1 MSLAK
6 PLSMQII
13 PIVLGIIQIV
23 LGHSLS
29 AQIYMAKTC
38 EISFSA
44 PTPVEDI
51 AAVNTVVKP
60 LLNTNTGDLQMKI
73 PMTAFIFEKPLMQEH
88 FNENYVESE
97 KFPYTFFKGKLD
109 QKIDFS
115 KNGEYK
121 VTATGKL
128 TLHGVEKDRT
138 IEGIIQVKGKEIT
151 LSSTFKVTFADHQI
165 IIPALY
171 SGVIP
176 PDAQIKMNALL
187 EPFKKELN

>member
-1 MSLAK
+1 MHITKRFFL
-6 PLSMQII
+6 LVM
-13 PIVLGIIQIV
+13 PITI
-23 LGHSLS
+23 GHALS

-51 AAVNTVVKP
+51 AAVNTAVKP

-73 PMTAFIFEKPLMQEH
+73 VMTAFVFEKPLMQEH

-97 KFPYTFFKGKLD
+97 KFPNAFFKGKLD

-115 KNGEYK
+115 KDGEYK

-128 TLHGVEKDRT
+128 TIHGVEKDRT
-138 IEGIIQVKGKEIT
+138 IDGTVKVKGKEIM
-151 LSSTFKVTFADHQI
+151 LSSAFKVTFADHQI

>member
-1 MSLAK
+1 MHLTK
-6 PLSMQII
+6 QLFLLII
-13 PIVLGIIQIV
+13 AVTLVQFLP
-23 LGHSLS
+23 
-29 AQIYMAKTC
+29 AQIYIAKTC

-51 AAVNTVVKP
+51 AAVNTAVKP
-60 LLNTNTGDLQMKI
+60 LLNINTGDLQMKI

-97 KFPYTFFKGKLD
+97 KFPYAFFKGKLD

-115 KNGEYK
+115 KDGEYK

-128 TLHGVEKDRT
+128 TIHGVEKDRT
-138 IEGIIQVKGKEIT
+138 IEGTIRVKGKEIALT
-151 LSSTFKVTFADHQI
+151 SAFKVTFADHQI